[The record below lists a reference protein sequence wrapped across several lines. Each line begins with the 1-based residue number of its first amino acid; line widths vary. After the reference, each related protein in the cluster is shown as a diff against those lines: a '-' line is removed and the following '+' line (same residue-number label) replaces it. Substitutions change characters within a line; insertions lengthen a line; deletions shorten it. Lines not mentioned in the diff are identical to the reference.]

1 MMVYD
6 SHALSL
12 CHLCHGRYQSFPS
25 SSVWEAAVAEGEDVG
40 WDSAMSEH
48 RQRHPNGNAELLA
61 QLKRHFRLG
70 CALERSR
77 TCAPHVNR
85 PTILCP
91 ANVLTDQVALQQA

>member
-1 MMVYD
+1 M
-6 SHALSL
+6 
-12 CHLCHGRYQSFPS
+12 
-25 SSVWEAAVAEGEDVG
+25 AEGEDAG

-77 TCAPHVNR
+77 TCAPHDIR
-85 PTILCP
+85 PRTLCP
-91 ANVLTDQVALQQA
+91 AVVLTDQLELLQSSPLCCQPTAA